1 MSVCFSTE
9 DLMRL
14 VFPGKIDKQNFITD
28 IKVIVPEK
36 VVEISFLDGKK
47 EKMVCSNED
56 KFDLE
61 WCCYLALSKH
71 FYRND
76 MTVEG
81 IEYLAGIL
89 PFYKDW
95 AKCVRNALKD
105 YEQREKLKAEL
116 EADKKE
122 KERIA
127 ERKRQKKIAY
137 KQRKAERE
145 REQLEAEREEMIS
158 IIAEAVKIA
167 NK

>member
-1 MSVCFSTE
+1 MASYFEDPKRLSIMTE
-9 DLMRL
+9 RVRKKYFIRD
-14 VFPGKIDKQNFITD
+14 ID
-28 IKVIVPEK
+28 VIVPEK
-36 VVEISFLDGKK
+36 VVEISFSDGKK

-61 WCCYLALSKH
+61 RCCYLALSKH

-76 MTVEG
+76 MTIEG
-81 IEYLAGIL
+81 IEYMADII

-95 AKCVRNALKD
+95 AKCVRNALKN
-105 YEQREKLKAEL
+105 YEQKEKLKAEL

-158 IIAEAVKIA
+158 IITEAVKRA
-167 NK
+167 NE

>member
-1 MSVCFSTE
+1 
-9 DLMRL
+9 
-14 VFPGKIDKQNFITD
+14 
-28 IKVIVPEK
+28 
-36 VVEISFLDGKK
+36 
-47 EKMVCSNED
+47 
-56 KFDLE
+56 
-61 WCCYLALSKH
+61 
-71 FYRND
+71 

-81 IEYLAGIL
+81 IEYLADIL

-95 AKCVRNALKD
+95 AKCVRNALKN
-105 YEQREKLKAEL
+105 YEQKEKLKAEL

-158 IIAEAVKIA
+158 IIAEAVKRA
-167 NK
+167 NE

>member
-1 MSVCFSTE
+1 MTE
-9 DLMRL
+9 RVRKKYFIRD
-14 VFPGKIDKQNFITD
+14 ID
-28 IKVIVPEK
+28 VIVPEK
-36 VVEISFLDGKK
+36 VVEISFSDGKK

-56 KFDLE
+56 KFDHE
-61 WCCYLALSKH
+61 RCCYLALSKH

-81 IEYLAGIL
+81 IEYMADII

-105 YEQREKLKAEL
+105 YEQREKFKAEL

-137 KQRKAERE
+137 KQRKAEQE

-158 IIAEAVKIA
+158 IIAEAVK
-167 NK
+167 